1 MKKIITL
8 FAAAAASF
16 LLLAYID
23 EYENLIKPL
32 FNRAESEKPLTIY
45 QEQIGENV
53 NRTILDFSNSL
64 SKAYLAGDP
73 SLLAVGLLDDKLRA
87 IIAEEITYL
96 KREGRVMELSV
107 KDLKIKD
114 VRFISSRLIRVST
127 TETVGL
133 RYLSIDDKRERIT
146 YPDARQEMVYT
157 VEYVMGKQKVL
168 SFEVI
173 GVQGAG
179 REGSR

>member
-1 MKKIITL
+1 MKKIISL

-16 LLLAYID
+16 LLFAYID

-32 FNRAESEKPLTIY
+32 FNQVESEKSLTIY

-53 NRTILDFSNSL
+53 NRTIMDFSSSL

-73 SLLAVGLLDDKLRA
+73 SLLAAGLIDDKLRTV
-87 IIAEEITYL
+87 IAEEITYL

-107 KDLKIKD
+107 KDLKIEEI
-114 VRFISSRLIRVST
+114 RFISSRLIRVST

-133 RYLSIDDKRERIT
+133 RYLNIDDKKEIIT
-146 YPDARQEMVYT
+146 YPDARQDMVYT
-157 VEYVMGKQKVL
+157 VEYIMGKQKIL

-173 GVQGAG
+173 SVQG
-179 REGSR
+179 SR